1 MKHKKNPQADLEKIR
16 FVFVQI
22 GLIVALLATIYA
34 FEKKTYEGEI
44 MDLGNVNLELED
56 DIIPITEREKPKPP
70 PPPPPPEVIEI
81 VEDDI
86 ELQDEIEIE
95 ETETDEEEII
105 EIIEEE
111 ETEEVFNFAVVE
123 DKPVF
128 PGCERIKDKKKRD
141 LCFQQKIIEHINNVY
156 KYPPIA
162 KDMGIQ
168 GKVYVS
174 FVIDKLGRVKG
185 IKVVRSVD
193 KHLDEEAARIVG
205 TFPKFTPAK
214 QRGRAVQVAYTV
226 PISFKLQ

>member
-1 MKHKKNPQADLEKIR
+1 MTHKKNPQADLEKIR
-16 FVFVQI
+16 VVFVQI
-22 GLIVALLATIYA
+22 GLIIALLATIYA

-56 DIIPITEREKPKPP
+56 DIIPITEREQPKPP

-86 ELQDEIEIE
+86 ALQDELEIE

-111 ETEEVFNFAVVE
+111 ETEEIFNFAVVE
-123 DKPVF
+123 DKPIF
-128 PGCERIKDKKKRD
+128 PGCERVKDKKKRD

-174 FVIDKLGRVKG
+174 FVIDKSGRVKG
-185 IKVVRSVD
+185 VKVVRSVD